1 MFCKNCGT
9 EIGESKFCPNC
20 GAASSANNNV
30 ASTHSTY
37 YHEICDYSRDV
48 NGLFVLG
55 LLSLI
60 FCMGIGLIFEIIFLV
75 KSIQTKKYQALFD
88 KDFAL
93 PDYPDEWEMLKSAQ
107 AKAKSGAIMYAI
119 AAAITFLLLF
129 IVGCFAFVL
138 VIS

>member
-1 MFCKNCGT
+1 MYCKNCGT
-9 EIGESKFCPNC
+9 DIGESKFCPNC
-20 GAASSANNNV
+20 GASSSANNNV

-48 NGLFVLG
+48 NSIFVLG

-60 FCMGIGLIFEIIFLV
+60 FCMGIGLIFEIICFV
-75 KSIQTKKYQALFD
+75 KGNQMKKYQALLD

-119 AAAITFLLLF
+119 AVAITFLLLF
-129 IVGCFAFVL
+129 LLGCFAFVNA
-138 VIS
+138 IS